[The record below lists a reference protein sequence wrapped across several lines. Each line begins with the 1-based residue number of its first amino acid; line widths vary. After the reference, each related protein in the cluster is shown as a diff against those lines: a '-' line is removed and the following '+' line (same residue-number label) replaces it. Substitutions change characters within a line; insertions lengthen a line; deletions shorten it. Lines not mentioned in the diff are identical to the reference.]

1 MSYLLGTHTP
11 TDKKNLPENLLT
23 VRVLGSFRSLR
34 SSCRDCPGTGH
45 VPRHRTDMSRDMF
58 QCPNTHRGSGAAAA
72 LAKWTRL
79 TNASAKQGA
88 APQVMTPAPRTSCP
102 LAAGTSL
109 PECPNLRR
117 ALSVLAGFLRC
128 KRLMSTWTYTARAH
142 PYPGL
147 FCSTVVRTDLLL
159 ELTFRGNR
167 AQ

>member
-1 MSYLLGTHTP
+1 
-11 TDKKNLPENLLT
+11 
-23 VRVLGSFRSLR
+23 
-34 SSCRDCPGTGH
+34 
-45 VPRHRTDMSRDMF
+45 MSRDML

-117 ALSVLAGFLRC
+117 ALSVLAVFLRC
-128 KRLMSTWTYTARAH
+128 KRLTSAWTCAARAQDT
-142 PYPGL
+142 YPGL
-147 FCSTVVRTDLLL
+147 FCSPMVRTDLLL
-159 ELTFRGNR
+159 ELTYKHHVRKEVDDSDSR
-167 AQ
+167 I